1 MASIWRRAWRG
12 LVPGKRRRN
21 RKKLESQGIQES
33 SSGIVRGLQL
43 ESLEKRYAL
52 DASPVLDPSASP
64 ALDVISEDAG
74 VPVGAVG
81 TLVSSFIDDGGVL
94 NNYSDA
100 DGELPGI
107 AITDVNLNGG

>member
-64 ALDVISEDAG
+64 ALDVIVTVDPSFFKLVKFADKVIVFPTGSIAVIVVSAALG
-74 VPVGAVG
+74 VPG
-81 TLVSSFIDDGGVL
+81 
-94 NNYSDA
+94 
-100 DGELPGI
+100 PGLGI
-107 AITDVNLNGG
+107 PDP